1 MSKGKAMQTATITEI
16 NKGMFFNHEPFIQ
29 QPNIGKCRLVAIHG
43 HDASTAG
50 KYEGY
55 NDSTLI
61 SLKPL
66 SGEPQLQ
73 VSNRGKHKYESL

>member
-1 MSKGKAMQTATITEI
+1 
-16 NKGMFFNHEPFIQ
+16 MFFSHESFIQ

-43 HDASTAG
+43 RDASMAS

-55 NDSTLI
+55 NDSTLA

-66 SGEPQLQ
+66 SGE
-73 VSNRGKHKYESL
+73 